1 MDQADSVHST
11 PPINT
16 PIVGATSRR
25 NFLTT
30 AAGIAAGGTGLA
42 LVIPAARAADDPV
55 FPLIE
60 AHKATAAAVNLA
72 CAEQSRLEGVGDWDS
87 DGGTGAAH
95 DAEWQALADLV
106 ECVPTTVAGVIASL
120 EYVRE
125 LTERGRHDDDFT
137 AVLLANLACALEV
150 AS

>member
-1 MDQADSVHST
+1 MDQADSVLST
-11 PPINT
+11 PPTNT

-30 AAGIAAGGTGLA
+30 AAGMATGGTALLA
-42 LVIPAARAADDPV
+42 IPPARAADDPV
-55 FPLIE
+55 FSLIE
-60 AHKATAAAVNLA
+60 THKATAASVNLA
-72 CAEQSRLEGVGDWDS
+72 CAEQSRLEGVGDWVS

-95 DAEWQALADLV
+95 DAEWHALADLV
-106 ECVPTTVAGVIASL
+106 ECVPNTVGGVIASL

-125 LTERGRHDDDFT
+125 LTEQGRHDDDFT